1 MRSALRED
9 TQPWYKEPWPWILM
23 AGPAIVIVACIYTIY
38 LAFNHFDE
46 PFTSGAYKRG
56 LQVLPTEKQVQ
67 VETNAKKEVQP
78 PTAVNSANTS
88 KSE

>member
-23 AGPAIVIVACIYTIY
+23 AGPAIVMVACFYTIY
-38 LAFNHFDE
+38 LAFTQFDE
-46 PFTSGAYKRG
+46 PLTGGAYKKG
-56 LQVLPTEKQVQ
+56 LQILPTEKRIQ
-67 VETNAKKEVQP
+67 VEKADQKEIQP
-78 PTAVNSANTS
+78 PTATSSTSS

>member
-9 TQPWYKEPWPWILM
+9 TQPWYKEPWPWLLM

-46 PFTSGAYKRG
+46 PLVGGAYKRG
-56 LQVLPTEKQVQ
+56 LQILPAEKQI
-67 VETNAKKEVQP
+67 TP
-78 PTAVNSANTS
+78 PAPIAAPAADSASTS
-88 KSE
+88 ALSTSE

>member
-23 AGPAIVIVACIYTIY
+23 AGPAIVMVACIYTIY

-46 PFTSGAYKRG
+46 PLIGGAYKRG
-56 LQVLPTEKQVQ
+56 LQILPTEKQIQVQ
-67 VETNAKKEVQP
+67 QADKKEIP
-78 PTAVNSANTS
+78 APTATS
-88 KSE
+88 TSSSSTN